1 MIVSMIMD
9 DLAKLEAERAVTARE
24 HQPNR
29 LSASYE
35 VLAALAKILWAV
47 S

>member
-29 LSASYE
+29 LLPSCE